1 MSAAAL
7 VAQGAQGAQATQGAQ
22 VTQVTQVEVPEVTQV
37 EVSEV
42 AQGPEVTQVV
52 DALAETPLAG
62 LSRRLTH
69 EVVEMCL
76 KSREIDAETKVA
88 RLVRRAHQALE
99 ENESKALNLKEAG
112 TSLGLAAAVLKGKAA
127 KHPFLL
133 QDAKLKLAE
142 ALSGLEERTGDVA
155 AMYELCGIDD
165 AAELAEKAPSW
176 DVAESAQAMEAAV
189 RVETKGHLEA
199 VVEGLRGRWGAASA
213 AAHDGLVK
221 FLIEGTKSTIA
232 GIAETA
238 GITEFGTVRLLKGKT
253 VTLGGSFVVPTR
265 FKTNGSVG
273 PNVFLFA
280 KEPTTGEW
288 VAITGSAVSKNDLET
303 ALWYRLVKKAVSE
316 RADIKESIQGLL
328 LKALGV
334 GETTTAGPSAPWHD
348 VIAKGSFSLEVLV
361 HERKHS
367 TVGLAMYQL
376 AIVPAAE
383 SMTPELAATMG
394 AIKANMTKGQDAA
407 EAPQYFTMRDRDPS
421 GRITLAPVPG
431 RKGPFDTRDETDR
444 METEEPMVGRM
455 MSAAA
460 PSAPSKKRGREST
473 EA

>member
-1 MSAAAL
+1 
-7 VAQGAQGAQATQGAQ
+7 
-22 VTQVTQVEVPEVTQV
+22 
-37 EVSEV
+37 
-42 AQGPEVTQVV
+42 V

-69 EVVEMCL
+69 EVVGMCL
-76 KSREIDAETKVA
+76 ESWELDAELKVA
-88 RLVRRAHQALE
+88 LLVRRALKALE

-127 KHPFLL
+127 KHPFLF
-133 QDAKLKLAE
+133 QDAKLQLAE

-155 AMYELCGIDD
+155 VMYELCGVDG
-165 AAELAEKAPSW
+165 AEALAEKAPSW
-176 DVAESAQAMEAAV
+176 DVAESAQALEAAV
-189 RVETKGHLEA
+189 RVETKGHLDA
-199 VVEGLRGRWGAASA
+199 VVEGLRGRWGTA

-232 GIAETA
+232 GLAETA
-238 GITEFGTVRLLKGKT
+238 GITEFGTVRLLKGRT

-303 ALWYRLVKKAVSE
+303 ALWYRLVKKAVNE

-328 LKALGV
+328 LKALG
-334 GETTTAGPSAPWHD
+334 TTVSASSPWHD

-376 AIVPAAE
+376 PIVPAAE
-383 SMTPELAATMG
+383 SMTPELAETMG
-394 AIKANMTKGQDAA
+394 AIKANMTKGQ

-421 GRITLAPVPG
+421 SSGRIMITLAPVPG
-431 RKGPFDTRDETDR
+431 RLGQFDTRDE
-444 METEEPMVGRM
+444 MAEEPPVGGM
-455 MSAAA
+455 MSV
-460 PSAPSKKRGREST
+460 SAGGGSRKRGREST

>member
-1 MSAAAL
+1 MD
-7 VAQGAQGAQATQGAQ
+7 V
-22 VTQVTQVEVPEVTQV
+22 
-37 EVSEV
+37 
-42 AQGPEVTQVV
+42 
-52 DALAETPLAG
+52 LAGTPLAG

-69 EVVEMCL
+69 EVVGMCL
-76 KSREIDAETKVA
+76 ESRELDAELKVA
-88 RLVRRAHQALE
+88 RLVRRALKALE

-127 KHPFLL
+127 KHPFLF

-142 ALSGLEERTGDVA
+142 ALSGLEERTRDVA

-176 DVAESAQAMEAAV
+176 DVAESAQALEAAV
-189 RVETKGHLEA
+189 RVETKGHLDA
-199 VVEGLRGRWGAASA
+199 VVEGLRGRWGAA

-232 GIAETA
+232 CIAETA
-238 GITEFGTVRLLKGKT
+238 GITEFGTVRLLKDKT
-253 VTLGGSFVVPTR
+253 VTIGGSFVVPTR
-265 FKTNGSVG
+265 FVKDGSVG

-316 RADIKESIQGLL
+316 RADIKATIQGLL

-334 GETTTAGPSAPWHD
+334 GETTTVSAGPKAATTSPWHD
-348 VIAKGSFSLEVLV
+348 VIAKGTFSLEVLV

-376 AIVPAAE
+376 AIVPSVE
-383 SMTPELAATMG
+383 SMSGSSPELAETMG

-407 EAPQYFTMRDRDPS
+407 EAPQYFTMGGSRDRDPS

-431 RKGPFDTRDETDR
+431 RSRKGPFDTRDEQDETDR
-444 METEEPMVGRM
+444 METEEPMVAPVVGRM
-455 MSAAA
+455 MSAAAPSA